1 MTVRVFNG
9 QTNTSEPL
17 VWRHRLGVSR
27 LEPESGWV
35 NPSTICEYYKS
46 LIPRD
51 RAALIELL
59 RLAEIEKTEQELA
72 DDHAYELAR
81 LANKPLTE

>member
-17 VWRHRLGVSR
+17 VWRTRDGVSR

-35 NPSTICEYYKS
+35 NPQTISAYYKS
-46 LIPRD
+46 LTPRD
-51 RAALIELL
+51 RRHLIQLLEAAE
-59 RLAEIEKTEQELA
+59 REKVQQEDA
-72 DDHAYELAR
+72 DDHAYELSR
-81 LANKPLTE
+81 LANKPLT

>member
-9 QTNTSEPL
+9 QEGNQTL
-17 VWRHRLGVSR
+17 VWRTRNGVR
-27 LEPESGWV
+27 HLEPELGWV
-35 NPSTICEYYKS
+35 NSHTICEYYKG

-51 RAALIELL
+51 RAALLALL
-59 RLAEIEKTEQELA
+59 AQAEIEKTEQELA

-81 LANKPLTE
+81 LANKPLTT

>member
-17 VWRHRLGVSR
+17 VWRTRLGVGR

-35 NPSTICEYYKS
+35 NPQTISAYYMS
-46 LIPRD
+46 LIPKD
-51 RAALIELL
+51 RAALMDLL
-59 RLAEIEKTEQELA
+59 RLAEIEKTAQELA

-81 LANKPLTE
+81 LANKPLT